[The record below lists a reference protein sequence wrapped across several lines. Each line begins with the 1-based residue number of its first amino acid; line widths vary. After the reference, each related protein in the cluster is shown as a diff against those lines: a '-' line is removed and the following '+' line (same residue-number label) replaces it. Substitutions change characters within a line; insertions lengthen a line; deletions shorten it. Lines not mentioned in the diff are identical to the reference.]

1 VSQGVS
7 GGIRR
12 SCDCF
17 GDVIVRRVTHGSLG
31 VAFAVLLVSSS
42 AHGAPSDL
50 PPQLGYDYSELETA
64 RSAALGGAVRAFS
77 SSLEALHGNPANLV
91 AARVYHLGGMAQFWP
106 GARRQSYGAAVVDS
120 IVSRSKVAG
129 GLSANWVFQDPD
141 GVDRSAMD
149 LRFGLGF
156 PISDRLYIGGAV
168 RYLDLKED
176 GFPEGVLPPSAAS
189 DGLRRD
195 TIVQDI
201 TFDAGV
207 TVRASDMI
215 AISAVGQNLTDPGHG
230 FLPLLFGGGVGV
242 GGAEYSAEVDVVAD
256 FTTYDKTKTRT
267 MIGLE
272 ALAAD
277 NYPLR
282 LGYRYDE
289 GLKSHAFS
297 IGAGYASRE
306 FSFDF
311 SLRRVLGDYATTA
324 IFIGIKY
331 HVESLG
337 VGGGNGFE

>member
-1 VSQGVS
+1 V
-7 GGIRR
+7 IDLLLRR
-12 SCDCF
+12 AA
-17 GDVIVRRVTHGSLG
+17 IG
-31 VAFAVLLVSSS
+31 VAFAALLASSS
-42 AHGAPSDL
+42 VHAAPSDL

-91 AARVYHLGGMAQFWP
+91 AARVYHLGGTAQFWP
-106 GARRQSYGAAVVDS
+106 GAHRQSYGAAVVDS

-156 PISDRLYIGGAV
+156 PISDRLFIGGAV
-168 RYLDLKED
+168 RYLDLKEN
-176 GFPEGVLPPSAAS
+176 GFPEGQVLPPSAAS

-207 TVRASDMI
+207 TVKATDFI
-215 AISAVGQNLTDPGHG
+215 VLSAVGQNLTDPGHG
-230 FLPLLFGGGVGV
+230 FLPLLFGGGLGV
-242 GGAEYSAEVDVVAD
+242 GNADYSAEVDVVAD
-256 FTTYDKTKTRT
+256 FTTYETTKTRT

-289 GLKSHAFS
+289 GLKSHALS
-297 IGAGYASRE
+297 VGAGYASRE
-306 FSFDF
+306 FSFDLG
-311 SLRRVLGDYATTA
+311 LRRVLGDYATTA
-324 IFIGIKY
+324 IFISIKY

-337 VGGGNGFE
+337 LGGGNGFEQ